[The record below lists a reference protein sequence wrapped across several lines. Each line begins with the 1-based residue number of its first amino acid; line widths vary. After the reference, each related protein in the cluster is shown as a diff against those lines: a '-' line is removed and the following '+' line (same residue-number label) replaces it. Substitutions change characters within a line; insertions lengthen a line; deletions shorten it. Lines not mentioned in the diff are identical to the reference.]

1 MGQWYESRVV
11 QKPGSVDEYLATM
24 PAATREKLES
34 LRATIRD
41 AAPEATE
48 KIGYG
53 IPTFVFH
60 GNLVHFAVY
69 EHHIGFYPGS
79 SPIRHFADELEAY
92 ETAKGTIFVTVVP
105 SPMTA
110 GVAGSCTL
118 RLRRARRLPSTPCGM
133 NKMTTIS
140 TAPKTALPA
149 TARSLAVNA

>member
-1 MGQWYESRVV
+1 V

-34 LRATIRD
+34 LRKTIHE

-60 GNLVHFAVY
+60 GNLVHFAGY
-69 EHHIGFYPGS
+69 EHHVGFYPGS

-92 ETAKGTIFVTVVP
+92 ETAKGTIRFP
-105 SPMTA
+105 LDSPLPLDLVRRIVEFR
-110 GVAGSCTL
+110 VAENL
-118 RLRRARRLPSTPCGM
+118 ER
-133 NKMTTIS
+133 
-140 TAPKTALPA
+140 
-149 TARSLAVNA
+149 